1 MTNSPKNRQQW
12 ILEEL
17 KKSPLLS
24 FGECFTKYSLIFTK
38 TKRTFVTDWKKAK
51 SELETYQK
59 KANEAKER
67 VSIELEKEAVKQ
79 GLKTKFDR
87 LMILQNQVEDILKRL
102 EKGTH
107 PQETFKEGKVLKFER
122 ELTPNEITAYN
133 RTIKEL
139 QAEISKIEGDYT
151 AQKMELSGKDLFMD
165 LMVKSSCG
173 DE

>member
-1 MTNSPKNRQQW
+1 MTNAPKNRQQW

-24 FGECFTKYSLIFTK
+24 FGECFSKYSVKFSKSEK
-38 TKRTFVTDWKKAK
+38 TFSKDWKKAK
-51 SELETYQK
+51 SGLETYQK

-67 VSIELEKEAVKQ
+67 VSIELEKKAVKQ

-87 LMILQNQVEDILKRL
+87 LIILQNQVEDILKRL

-107 PQETFKEGKVLKFER
+107 PQETFKDGKVLKFER

-139 QAEISKIEGDYT
+139 QAEISKIEGDYI
-151 AQKMELSGKDLFMD
+151 AQKVELSGKDLFMD
-165 LMVKSSCG
+165 LMIKSSCG